1 MSHGKTAGG
10 RLIEKGSKMHN
21 FLVKRFIKDYEK
33 TEEPQVREAYGKLA
47 GIVGI
52 VSNAVISAMKIAVG
66 LLFSSIAI
74 LADGINNLTDASSSL
89 ITLIG
94 FRMAAKPADED
105 HPYGHARIEYITGLI
120 VSFLI
125 IMLGG
130 QMVKSSVEKIM
141 HPEPLQFS
149 LLAVGVLIASILIK
163 LWQARFNMKMG
174 EAIDSATLK
183 ATGADSRN
191 DVISTAAVL
200 VSLLIGK
207 ATGYQLDGFMGVLVA
222 LFIIWS
228 GISLIKETSDPLL
241 GLAPD
246 PALVGEIEARIMS
259 HEGILGI
266 HDLVVHDYGPG
277 RVFASVHIEVDANEN
292 VMKSHDLVD
301 NIEKDISTELRIHLV
316 AHMDPVDTKDPLT
329 QTVKQQVAEIIETI
343 PEILSAHD
351 LRVVSGYTHHNLV
364 FDIVVAPGCKT
375 SDSQLKEI
383 IERRLKE
390 YDPKYNAVIEVDR
403 NYAG

>member
-1 MSHGKTAGG
+1 MQ
-10 RLIEKGSKMHN
+10 N
-21 FLVKRFIKDYEK
+21 FLVKKFIKDYDK
-33 TEEPQVREAYGKLA
+33 TEDPQVREAYGKLA
-47 GIVGI
+47 GVVGI
-52 VSNAVISAMKIAVG
+52 VSNTAVSAMKIAVG
-66 LLFSSIAI
+66 LVFSSISI

-130 QMVKSSVEKIM
+130 QMLKASVEKIL
-141 HPEPLQFS
+141 HPDALQFS
-149 LLAVGVLIASILIK
+149 LLAVGVLVVSILMK

-191 DVISTAAVL
+191 DVISTTAVL
-200 VSLLIGK
+200 ISLFIGK
-207 ATGYQLDGFMGVLVA
+207 LTGYQLDGFMGVLVA
-222 LFIIWS
+222 LFIVWS

-246 PALVGEIEARIMS
+246 PTLVGEIQSRIMG
-259 HEGILGI
+259 HEGILGL

-277 RVFASVHIEVDANEN
+277 RVFASVHVEVDANEN
-292 VMKSHDLVD
+292 LMKSHDMVD
-301 NIEKDISTELRIHLV
+301 NIEKEISSQLRIHLV

-329 QTVKQQVAEIIETI
+329 QTVKQQLKEIVEEI
-343 PEILSAHD
+343 PEILSTHD

-364 FDIVVAPGCKT
+364 FDIVISPGCEK
-375 SDSQLKEI
+375 SDGQLKAMI
-383 IERRLKE
+383 AGRLKE

>member
-1 MSHGKTAGG
+1 MQ
-10 RLIEKGSKMHN
+10 N
-21 FLVKRFIKDYEK
+21 FLVKRFIKDYDK
-33 TEEPQVREAYGKLA
+33 TEDPQVREAYGKLA
-47 GIVGI
+47 GVVGI
-52 VSNAVISAMKIAVG
+52 VSNTAVSAMKIAVG
-66 LLFSSIAI
+66 LVFSSISI

-130 QMVKSSVEKIM
+130 QMLKASVEKIL
-141 HPEPLQFS
+141 HPDALQFS
-149 LLAVGVLIASILIK
+149 LLAVGVLVVSILMK

-191 DVISTAAVL
+191 DVISTTAVL
-200 VSLLIGK
+200 ISLFIGK
-207 ATGYQLDGFMGVLVA
+207 LTGYQLDGFMGVLVA
-222 LFIIWS
+222 LFIVWS

-246 PALVGEIEARIMS
+246 PTLVGEIQSRVME
-259 HEGILGI
+259 HEGILGL

-277 RVFASVHIEVDANEN
+277 RVFASVHVEVDANEN
-292 VMKSHDLVD
+292 LMKSHDMVD
-301 NIEKDISTELRIHLV
+301 NIEKEISSQLRIHLV

-329 QTVKQQVAEIIETI
+329 QTVKQQLKEIVEEI
-343 PEILSAHD
+343 PEILSTHD

-364 FDIVVAPGCKT
+364 FDIVISPGCEK
-375 SDSQLKEI
+375 SDGQLKAMI
-383 IERRLKE
+383 AGRLKE

>member
-1 MSHGKTAGG
+1 MQ
-10 RLIEKGSKMHN
+10 N
-21 FLVKRFIKDYEK
+21 FLVKKFIKDYDK
-33 TEEPQVREAYGKLA
+33 TEDPQVREAYGKLA
-47 GIVGI
+47 GVVGI
-52 VSNAVISAMKIAVG
+52 VSNTAVSAMKIAVG
-66 LLFSSIAI
+66 LVFSSISI

-130 QMVKSSVEKIM
+130 QMLKASVEKIL
-141 HPEPLQFS
+141 HPDALQFS
-149 LLAVGVLIASILIK
+149 LLAVGVLVVSILMK

-191 DVISTAAVL
+191 DVISTTAVL
-200 VSLLIGK
+200 ISLFIGK
-207 ATGYQLDGFMGVLVA
+207 LTGYQLDGFMGVLVA
-222 LFIIWS
+222 LFIVWS

-246 PALVGEIEARIMS
+246 PTLVGEIQSRVME
-259 HEGILGI
+259 HEGILGL

-277 RVFASVHIEVDANEN
+277 RVFASVHVEVDANEN
-292 VMKSHDLVD
+292 LMKSHDMVD
-301 NIEKDISTELRIHLV
+301 NIEKEISSQLRIHLV

-329 QTVKQQVAEIIETI
+329 QTVKQQLREIVEEI
-343 PEILSAHD
+343 PEILSTHD

-364 FDIVVAPGCKT
+364 FDIVISPGCEK
-375 SDSQLKEI
+375 SDGQLKAMI
-383 IERRLKE
+383 AGRLKE

>member
-1 MSHGKTAGG
+1 MKKIVYKV
-10 RLIEKGSKMHN
+10 RNRMQN
-21 FLVKRFIKDYEK
+21 FLVKKFIKDYDK
-33 TEEPQVREAYGKLA
+33 TEDPQVREAYGKLA
-47 GIVGI
+47 GVVGI
-52 VSNAVISAMKIAVG
+52 VSNTAVSAMKIAVG
-66 LLFSSIAI
+66 LVFSSISI

-130 QMVKSSVEKIM
+130 QMLKASVEKIL
-141 HPEPLQFS
+141 HPDALQFS
-149 LLAVGVLIASILIK
+149 LLAVGVLVVSILMK

-200 VSLLIGK
+200 ISLFIGK
-207 ATGYQLDGFMGVLVA
+207 LTGYQLDGFMGVLVA
-222 LFIIWS
+222 LFIVWS

-246 PALVGEIEARIMS
+246 PTLVGEIQSRIMG
-259 HEGILGI
+259 HEGILGL

-277 RVFASVHIEVDANEN
+277 RVFASVHVEVDANEN
-292 VMKSHDLVD
+292 LMKSHDMVD
-301 NIEKDISTELRIHLV
+301 NIEKEISSQLRIHLV

-329 QTVKQQVAEIIETI
+329 QTVKQQLKEIVEEI
-343 PEILSAHD
+343 PEILSTHD

-364 FDIVVAPGCKT
+364 FDIVISPGCEK
-375 SDSQLKEI
+375 SDGQLKAMI
-383 IERRLKE
+383 AGRLKE

>member
-1 MSHGKTAGG
+1 MQ
-10 RLIEKGSKMHN
+10 N
-21 FLVKRFIKDYEK
+21 FLVKKFIKDYDK
-33 TEEPQVREAYGKLA
+33 TEDPQVREAYGKLA
-47 GIVGI
+47 GVVGI
-52 VSNAVISAMKIAVG
+52 VSNTAVSAMKIAVG
-66 LLFSSIAI
+66 LVFSSISI

-130 QMVKSSVEKIM
+130 QMLKASVEKIL
-141 HPEPLQFS
+141 HPDALQFS
-149 LLAVGVLIASILIK
+149 LLAVGVLVASILIK

-191 DVISTAAVL
+191 DVISTTAVL
-200 VSLLIGK
+200 ISLFIGK
-207 ATGYQLDGFMGVLVA
+207 LTGYQLDGFMGVLVA
-222 LFIIWS
+222 LFIVWS

-246 PALVGEIEARIMS
+246 PTLVGEIQSRIMG
-259 HEGILGI
+259 HEGILGL

-277 RVFASVHIEVDANEN
+277 RVFASVHVEVDANEN
-292 VMKSHDLVD
+292 LMKSHDMVD
-301 NIEKDISTELRIHLV
+301 NIEKEISSQLRIHLV

-329 QTVKQQVAEIIETI
+329 QTVKQQLKEIVEEI
-343 PEILSAHD
+343 PEILSTHD

-364 FDIVVAPGCKT
+364 FDIVISPGCEK
-375 SDSQLKEI
+375 SDGQLKAMI
-383 IERRLKE
+383 AGRLKE

>member
-1 MSHGKTAGG
+1 MQ
-10 RLIEKGSKMHN
+10 N
-21 FLVKRFIKDYEK
+21 FLVKKFIKDYDK
-33 TEEPQVREAYGKLA
+33 TEDPQVREAYGKLA
-47 GIVGI
+47 GVVGI
-52 VSNAVISAMKIAVG
+52 VSNTAISVMKIGVG
-66 LLFSSIAI
+66 LVFSSISI

-130 QMVKSSVEKIM
+130 QMLKASVEKIL
-141 HPEPLQFS
+141 HPDALQFS
-149 LLAVGVLIASILIK
+149 LLAVGVLVVSILMK

-191 DVISTAAVL
+191 DVISTTAVL
-200 VSLLIGK
+200 ISLFIGK
-207 ATGYQLDGFMGVLVA
+207 LTGYQLDGFMGVLVA
-222 LFIIWS
+222 LFIVWS

-246 PALVGEIEARIMS
+246 PTLVGEIQSRVME
-259 HEGILGI
+259 HEGILGL

-277 RVFASVHIEVDANEN
+277 RVFASVHVEVDANEN
-292 VMKSHDLVD
+292 LMKSHDMVD
-301 NIEKDISTELRIHLV
+301 NIEKEISSQLRIHLV

-329 QTVKQQVAEIIETI
+329 QTVKQQLREIVEEI
-343 PEILSAHD
+343 PEILSTHD

-364 FDIVVAPGCKT
+364 FDIVISPGCEK
-375 SDSQLKEI
+375 SDGQLKAMI
-383 IERRLKE
+383 AGRLKE

>member
-1 MSHGKTAGG
+1 MQ
-10 RLIEKGSKMHN
+10 N
-21 FLVKRFIKDYEK
+21 FLVKKFIKDYDK
-33 TEEPQVREAYGKLA
+33 TEDPQVREAYGKLA
-47 GIVGI
+47 GVVGI
-52 VSNAVISAMKIAVG
+52 VSNTAVSAMKIAVG
-66 LLFSSIAI
+66 LVFSSISI

-130 QMVKSSVEKIM
+130 QMLKASVEKIL
-141 HPEPLQFS
+141 HPDALQFS
-149 LLAVGVLIASILIK
+149 LLAVGVLVVSILMK

-200 VSLLIGK
+200 ISLFIGK
-207 ATGYQLDGFMGVLVA
+207 LTGYQLDGFMGVLVA
-222 LFIIWS
+222 LFIVWS

-246 PALVGEIEARIMS
+246 PTLVGEIQSRIMG
-259 HEGILGI
+259 HEGILGL

-277 RVFASVHIEVDANEN
+277 RVFASVHVEVDANEN
-292 VMKSHDLVD
+292 LMKSHDMVD
-301 NIEKDISTELRIHLV
+301 NIEKEISSQLRIHLV

-329 QTVKQQVAEIIETI
+329 QTVKQQLKEIVEEI
-343 PEILSAHD
+343 PEILSTHD

-364 FDIVVAPGCKT
+364 FDIVISPGCEK
-375 SDSQLKEI
+375 SDGQLKAMI
-383 IERRLKE
+383 AGRLKE

>member
-1 MSHGKTAGG
+1 MQK
-10 RLIEKGSKMHN
+10 L
-21 FLVKRFIKDYEK
+21 LVKCFIKNYQETSD
-33 TEEPQVREAYGKLA
+33 PQVREAYGKLA

-52 VSNAVISAMKIAVG
+52 VSNAVICVMKIAVG
-66 LLFSSIAI
+66 LIFSSISI
-74 LADGINNLTDASSSL
+74 LADGINNLADASSSL

-130 QMVKSSVEKIM
+130 QLLKSSAEKIL
-141 HPEPLQFS
+141 HPDPLQFS
-149 LLAVGVLIASILIK
+149 ILAVAVLVVSILIK

-191 DVISTAAVL
+191 DVISTSAVL
-200 VSLLIGK
+200 ASLLIGK
-207 ATGYQLDGFMGVLVA
+207 VTGYQLDGFMGVLVA
-222 LFIIWS
+222 LFIVWS

-246 PALVGEIEARIMS
+246 PAMVGQIEKRIMS

-277 RVFASVHIEVDANEN
+277 RVFASVHVEVDANEN
-292 VMKSHDLVD
+292 MMKSHDMVD
-301 NIEKDISTELRIHLV
+301 NIEKDISRELHIHLV
-316 AHMDPVDTKDPLT
+316 AHMDPVDTQDPLT
-329 QTVKQQVAEIIETI
+329 QTVKQQLAEVIAGIPDII
-343 PEILSAHD
+343 SAHD

-364 FDIVVAPGCKT
+364 FDIVVVPGCQK
-375 SDSQLKEI
+375 SDSQLKTMVT
-383 IERRLKE
+383 ERLRE
-390 YDPKYNAVIEVDR
+390 YDPKYNTVIEVDR

>member
-1 MSHGKTAGG
+1 MQK
-10 RLIEKGSKMHN
+10 L
-21 FLVKRFIKDYEK
+21 LVKCFIKNYQETGD
-33 TEEPQVREAYGKLA
+33 PQVREAYGKLA

-52 VSNAVISAMKIAVG
+52 VSNAVICVMKIAVG
-66 LLFSSIAI
+66 LIFSSISI
-74 LADGINNLTDASSSL
+74 LADGINNLADASSSL

-130 QMVKSSVEKIM
+130 QLLKSSAEKIL
-141 HPEPLQFS
+141 HPDPLQFS
-149 LLAVGVLIASILIK
+149 ILAVAVLVVSILIK
-163 LWQARFNMKMG
+163 LWQASFNMKMG

-191 DVISTAAVL
+191 DVISTSAVL
-200 VSLLIGK
+200 ASLLIGK

-222 LFIIWS
+222 LFIVWS

-246 PALVGEIEARIMS
+246 PAMVGQIEKRIMS

-277 RVFASVHIEVDANEN
+277 RVFASVHVEVDANEN
-292 VMKSHDLVD
+292 MMKSHDLVD
-301 NIEKDISTELRIHLV
+301 NIEKDISQELHIHLV
-316 AHMDPVDTKDPLT
+316 AHMDPVDTQDPLT
-329 QTVKQQVAEIIETI
+329 QTVKQQLAEVIAGMTDII
-343 PEILSAHD
+343 SAHD

-364 FDIVVAPGCKT
+364 FDIVVAPGCQK
-375 SDSQLKEI
+375 SDSQLKTMVT
-383 IERRLKE
+383 ERLRE
-390 YDPKYNAVIEVDR
+390 YDPKYNTVIEVDR

>member
-1 MSHGKTAGG
+1 MQ
-10 RLIEKGSKMHN
+10 N
-21 FLVKRFIKDYEK
+21 FLVKKFIKDYDK
-33 TEEPQVREAYGKLA
+33 TEDPRVREAYGKLA
-47 GIVGI
+47 GVVGI
-52 VSNAVISAMKIAVG
+52 VSNTAVSAMKIAAG
-66 LLFSSIAI
+66 LVFSSISI

-130 QMVKSSVEKIM
+130 QMLKASVEKIL
-141 HPEPLQFS
+141 HPDALQFS
-149 LLAVGVLIASILIK
+149 LLAVGVLVVSILMK

-191 DVISTAAVL
+191 DVISTTAVL
-200 VSLLIGK
+200 ASLIIGK
-207 ATGYQLDGFMGVLVA
+207 LTGYQLDGFMGVLVA
-222 LFIIWS
+222 LFIVWS

-246 PALVGEIEARIMS
+246 PTLVGEIQSRVME
-259 HEGILGI
+259 HEGILGL

-277 RVFASVHIEVDANEN
+277 RVFASVHVEVDANEN
-292 VMKSHDLVD
+292 LMKSHDMVD
-301 NIEKDISTELRIHLV
+301 NIEKEISSQLRIHLV

-329 QTVKQQVAEIIETI
+329 QTVKQQLKEIVEGI
-343 PEILSAHD
+343 PEILSTHD

-364 FDIVVAPGCKT
+364 FDIVVSPGCKK
-375 SDSQLKEI
+375 SDGQLKAMI
-383 IERRLKE
+383 AGRLKE

>member
-1 MSHGKTAGG
+1 MQ
-10 RLIEKGSKMHN
+10 N
-21 FLVKRFIKDYEK
+21 FLVKKFIKDYDK
-33 TEEPQVREAYGKLA
+33 TEDPQVREAYGKLA
-47 GIVGI
+47 GVVGI
-52 VSNAVISAMKIAVG
+52 VSNTAISVMKIGVG
-66 LLFSSIAI
+66 LVFSSISI

-130 QMVKSSVEKIM
+130 QMLKASVEKIL
-141 HPEPLQFS
+141 HPDALQFS
-149 LLAVGVLIASILIK
+149 LLAVGVLVVSILMK

-191 DVISTAAVL
+191 DVISTTAVL
-200 VSLLIGK
+200 ISLFIGK
-207 ATGYQLDGFMGVLVA
+207 LTGYQLDGFMGVLVA
-222 LFIIWS
+222 LFIVWS

-246 PALVGEIEARIMS
+246 PTLVGEIQSRVME
-259 HEGILGI
+259 HEGILGL

-277 RVFASVHIEVDANEN
+277 RVFASVHVEVDANEN
-292 VMKSHDLVD
+292 LMKSHDMVD
-301 NIEKDISTELRIHLV
+301 NIEKEISSQLRIHLV

-329 QTVKQQVAEIIETI
+329 QTVKQQLKEIVEEI
-343 PEILSAHD
+343 PEILSTHD

-364 FDIVVAPGCKT
+364 FDIVISPGCEK
-375 SDSQLKEI
+375 SDGQLKAMI
-383 IERRLKE
+383 AGRLKE

>member
-1 MSHGKTAGG
+1 MQ
-10 RLIEKGSKMHN
+10 N
-21 FLVKRFIKDYEK
+21 FLVKRFIKDYDK
-33 TEEPQVREAYGKLA
+33 TEDPQVREAYGKLA
-47 GIVGI
+47 GVVGI
-52 VSNAVISAMKIAVG
+52 VSNTAVSAMKIAVG
-66 LLFSSIAI
+66 LVFSSISI

-130 QMVKSSVEKIM
+130 QMLKASVEKIL
-141 HPEPLQFS
+141 HPDALQFS
-149 LLAVGVLIASILIK
+149 LLAVGVLVVSILMK

-191 DVISTAAVL
+191 DVISTTAVL
-200 VSLLIGK
+200 ISLFIGK
-207 ATGYQLDGFMGVLVA
+207 LTGYQLDGFMGVLVA
-222 LFIIWS
+222 LFIVWS

-246 PALVGEIEARIMS
+246 PTLVGEIQSRIMG
-259 HEGILGI
+259 HEGILGL

-277 RVFASVHIEVDANEN
+277 RVFASVHVEVDANEN
-292 VMKSHDLVD
+292 LMKSHDMVD
-301 NIEKDISTELRIHLV
+301 NIEKEISSQLRIHLV

-329 QTVKQQVAEIIETI
+329 QTVKQQLKEIVEEI
-343 PEILSAHD
+343 PEILSTHD

-364 FDIVVAPGCKT
+364 FDIVISPGCEK
-375 SDSQLKEI
+375 SDGQLKAMI
-383 IERRLKE
+383 AGRLKE

>member
-1 MSHGKTAGG
+1 MQ
-10 RLIEKGSKMHN
+10 N
-21 FLVKRFIKDYEK
+21 FLIKKFIKDYDK
-33 TEEPQVREAYGKLA
+33 TEDPQVREAYGKLA
-47 GIVGI
+47 GVVGI
-52 VSNAVISAMKIAVG
+52 VSNTAVSAMKIAVG
-66 LLFSSIAI
+66 LVFSSISI

-130 QMVKSSVEKIM
+130 QMLKASVEKIL
-141 HPEPLQFS
+141 HPDALQFS
-149 LLAVGVLIASILIK
+149 LLAVGVLVVSILMK

-191 DVISTAAVL
+191 DVISTTAVL
-200 VSLLIGK
+200 ISLFIGK
-207 ATGYQLDGFMGVLVA
+207 LTGYQLDGFMGVLVA
-222 LFIIWS
+222 LFIVWS

-246 PALVGEIEARIMS
+246 PTLVGEIQSRVME
-259 HEGILGI
+259 HEGILGL

-277 RVFASVHIEVDANEN
+277 RVFASVHVEVDANEN
-292 VMKSHDLVD
+292 LMKSHDMVD
-301 NIEKDISTELRIHLV
+301 NIEKEISSQLRIHLV

-329 QTVKQQVAEIIETI
+329 QTVKQQLKEIVEEI
-343 PEILSAHD
+343 PEILSTHD

-364 FDIVVAPGCKT
+364 FDIVISPGCEK
-375 SDSQLKEI
+375 SDGQLKAMI
-383 IERRLKE
+383 AGRLKE